1 MGLYLFLI
9 TFLFPLLRVK
19 QVERDEFFH
28 VCKKTRLK
36 ESNFLWFSFEHHS
49 WPSCDKM
56 RQYFISLWC
65 NINFSFLDLAN
76 NGLIGHL
83 ILRAYFNLSMVFTN
97 FIVSM
102 WKASPKHLTKWFQS
116 TTCMSGQNWHE
127 FQWNNGLYW
136 LIYDHETKLTIF
148 SCFFYVHIKI
158 PMKHM
163 PPVP

>member
-1 MGLYLFLI
+1 MNFSM
-9 TFLFPLLRVK
+9 F
-19 QVERDEFFH
+19 E
-28 VCKKTRLK
+28 KKTRLK

-127 FQWNNGLYW
+127 FEWNNGLYW